1 MTKRAAAYV
10 RVSTKGQ
17 QKNGYGTQY
26 QLRGI
31 TEYNQFSLEY
41 LLLKSRLY
49 EQGMELH
56 YTDTGLDADDFVGNI
71 TGYIKNQAAA
81 EERKK
86 ILSRSIEGK
95 CEKAQ
100 KLEMGWRFKAPVRLY
115 KSRSEKG

>member
-1 MTKRAAAYV
+1 MKQ
-10 RVSTKGQ
+10 Q
-17 QKNGYGTQY
+17 QKKIYEK
-26 QLRGI
+26 R
-31 TEYNQFSLEY
+31 
-41 LLLKSRLY
+41 LL
-49 EQGMELH
+49 
-56 YTDTGLDADDFVGNI
+56 
-71 TGYIKNQAAA
+71 